1 VGKTGSGDRDRYHVT
16 RARSGERLPDGNG
29 EKRAHGAKRIA
40 QSGRDW
46 AEERSPVAGPSGLR
60 VIYRGKPEWGLGHV
74 LADNGGAKVTIF
86 FLGGGRRIVDTTV
99 AEPDLVTG
107 KVAMN
112 AILDVAA
119 RANWQHAHHNLY
131 AVELKPEVCSR
142 DAFVDR
148 ALDIAGLPILRV
160 PAQRGY
166 APGELRG
173 LIEAKLTGQPTRDVV
188 DEVYL

>member
-1 VGKTGSGDRDRYHVT
+1 LLTISPGTQQFRAYQNKIDRKHVDFVLCT
-16 RARSGERLPDGNG
+16 SDDLA
-29 EKRAHGAKRIA
+29 
-40 QSGRDW
+40 
-46 AEERSPVAGPSGLR
+46 PVL
-60 VIYRGKPEWGLGHV
+60 
-74 LADNGGAKVTIF
+74 
-86 FLGGGRRIVDTTV
+86 
-99 AEPDLVTG
+99 
-107 KVAMN
+107 
-112 AILDVAA
+112 
-119 RANWQHAHHNLY
+119 
-131 AVELKPEVCSR
+131 AVELDDGSHERRDRRAR